1 MKKIATIFVVLSM
14 LSICAGSS
22 KAAFVFFDN
31 FNSYTQS
38 LNWVA
43 EGGWA
48 NSAAGTV
55 DLIGDGGAYP
65 LLPAG
70 NGNYLDMDGSTNE
83 AGGVTYAGICLA
95 PGDYVLRFDM
105 AGNQRGGL
113 IDPMNVV
120 VSGFVNESVPGMS
133 SGAPL
138 TSMAIPFTV
147 STATTVSLSFEGTGR
162 DNIGALLDNV
172 GIDDGANVIP
182 APGAILLGSL
192 GVGIV
197 GWLRR
202 RRTF

>member
-1 MKKIATIFVVLSM
+1 MKKIVTIFVVLSM

-31 FNSYTQS
+31 FNSYTQG

-48 NSAAGTV
+48 NSAGTV

-70 NGNYLDMDGSTNE
+70 NGNYLDMDGSTAD
-83 AGGVTYAGICLA
+83 AGMVTYAGINLA
-95 PGDYVLRFDM
+95 PGDYVLYFDV
-105 AGNQRGGL
+105 AGNQRGGA
-113 IDPMNVV
+113 DDSMNVMV
-120 VSGFVNESVPGMS
+120 SSGLINATVSGIS
-133 SGAPL
+133 SGLPL
-138 TSMAIPFTV
+138 TTLSIPFTV
-147 STATTVSLSFEGTGR
+147 SSATIVSLSFEGVGR
-162 DNIGALLDNV
+162 DNVGNLLDNV
-172 GIDDGANVIP
+172 GIDDGTNVIP